1 MHRYSSGDWY
11 ALVTDDGVAMLP
23 DSVSPELAE
32 NVWLALGDGGGLAAV
47 LEGIVGGFGTS
58 LSALPPFAV
67 VSRAPSGNEVRVA
80 VRGPLEVRIASAA
93 GEVAVGGMGVA
104 TWNER
109 GVDDVESVLL
119 GTAGAAAPRL
129 PIKDGVVLA
138 GQVAFQFSERS
149 TIASAPELP
158 AAFEQRKPSKP
169 PHEEPGITEPQPAE
183 PTLEAP
189 IIEAPAF
196 EVPGPRAGHARIDEP
211 VLEQHTPDAE
221 DPGAEAAPPDT
232 AASDKEPAASGETG
246 AGGQAGTSGETTIA
260 PPLIV
265 EPSSDDVTGE
275 ELPATED
282 YDGLLYGDT
291 TKKSVEGAAVR
302 ALVDGLP
309 ATGSVPPGVISG
321 LPQFGSE
328 AVPEPAPQ
336 TRLGDHDDE
345 TISVAKVQTM
355 LAQAQGQPAS
365 AIPAGPAAPAQGAPA
380 TLVVSTGERVTLD
393 RGAVV
398 GRRPQLVRVQ
408 GGNVPRLVTVPS
420 PNQDISRSHVELRL
434 VGQDVLAV
442 DLNTMNGT
450 RLLRP
455 GCDPVRLQPGDST
468 ILVAGDSLDLGDG
481 VELAFEGLR

>member
-1 MHRYSSGDWY
+1 M
-11 ALVTDDGVAMLP
+11 TNDGVAMLP
-23 DSVSPELAE
+23 NGVSPELAE
-32 NVWLALGDGGGLAAV
+32 NVWLALGAGGGLAAV

-58 LSALPPFAV
+58 LSALPPFAI
-67 VSRAPSGNEVRVA
+67 VSRAPAGDEVRAA
-80 VRGPLEVRIASAA
+80 VRGPLEVRITSAA
-93 GEVAVGGMGVA
+93 GEVIVGGMGVA

-109 GVDDVESVLL
+109 GVDDAESVLV
-119 GTAGAAAPRL
+119 GIAGAGAPRL

-138 GQVAFQFSERS
+138 GQVAFQFSERG
-149 TIASAPELP
+149 TIPSAPKLP
-158 AAFEQRKPSKP
+158 AAYEQPEPSMP
-169 PHEEPGITEPQPAE
+169 RHEEPEITEPQPAE
-183 PTLEAP
+183 PALDEP
-189 IIEAPAF
+189 IIEAPVF
-196 EVPGPRAGHARIDEP
+196 EFPGPLAGHPRIDEP
-211 VLEQHTPDAE
+211 VLEQHI
-221 DPGAEAAPPDT
+221 PDT
-232 AASDKEPAASGETG
+232 GDPVTEVEPIDPVASDKQPAASSESGDGGEAG
-246 AGGQAGTSGETTIA
+246 ASGETTIA
-260 PPLIV
+260 PPLLM
-265 EPSSDDVTGE
+265 EPSSEDGTGE

-302 ALVDGLP
+302 AFVDPLP
-309 ATGSVPPGVISG
+309 ETGSVPPGMISG

-328 AVPEPAPQ
+328 GLPEPAPQ

-345 TISVAKVQTM
+345 TISVAKVQAM

-365 AIPAGPAAPAQGAPA
+365 AVPAGPGTSALGAPA

-434 VGQDVLAV
+434 IGQDVLAV

>member
-1 MHRYSSGDWY
+1 MGRYSSGDWY

-23 DSVSPELAE
+23 NGVSPELAE
-32 NVWLALGDGGGLAAV
+32 SVWLALGDGGGLAAV

-67 VSRAPSGNEVRVA
+67 VSRAPSGDEVRAA
-80 VRGPLEVRIASAA
+80 VRGPLEVRITSAA
-93 GEVAVGGMGVA
+93 GEVIVGGMGVA

-109 GVDDVESVLL
+109 GVDDAESVLV
-119 GTAGAAAPRL
+119 GTPGAGAPRL

-138 GQVAFQFSERS
+138 GQIAFQFSKRS
-149 TIASAPELP
+149 TIPSAPKLP
-158 AAFEQRKPSKP
+158 ASFEQPEPSKP
-169 PHEEPGITEPQPAE
+169 RHEEPEITEPQPAE

-189 IIEAPAF
+189 IIEEPTL
-196 EVPGPRAGHARIDEP
+196 EVPGPVTVRPRPDET
-211 VLEQHTPDAE
+211 VLDQHLPEAE
-221 DPGAEAAPPDT
+221 DPGTETEPP
-232 AASDKEPAASGETG
+232 APAADDEQPTTSPGAGTG
-246 AGGQAGTSGETTIA
+246 AQAGAIGETTIA
-260 PPLIV
+260 PPLPM
-265 EPSSDDVTGE
+265 EPSSEDATGE

-302 ALVDGLP
+302 AFVDPLP
-309 ATGSVPPGVISG
+309 ETGSVPPGMISG

-328 AVPEPAPQ
+328 AVPEPGPQ

-345 TISVAKVQTM
+345 TISVAKVQAM
-355 LAQAQGQPAS
+355 LAQAHGQPAS
-365 AIPAGPAAPAQGAPA
+365 AIPAGPRTPAQVAPA

-434 VGQDVLAV
+434 IGQDVLAV